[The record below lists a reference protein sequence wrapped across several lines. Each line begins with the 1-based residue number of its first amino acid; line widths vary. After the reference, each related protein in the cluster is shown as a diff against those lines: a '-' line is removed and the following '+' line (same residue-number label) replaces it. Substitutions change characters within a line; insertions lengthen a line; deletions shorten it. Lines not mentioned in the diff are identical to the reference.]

1 MPAAKATAS
10 SSKAAP
16 AKPLVAATPAAV
28 ASPSKSKPKNVSLN
42 AKVKLSTRA
51 TELEKAI
58 AIYNYSYAS
67 AKSLID
73 AFNDAKAKRGGKR
86 GVLTDQEQDILRAA
100 LVMACAG
107 IDASVKQAIRDCF
120 ERLFKMNEET
130 HKDFQSFIQKRLA
143 GDVDGDISAVGRK
156 FLSKVLIEE
165 NPRKMLVEEY
175 IKYLTGDSLQSFEQL
190 MKTSAALGLD
200 IRKRLNERKTV
211 LNDIFAARNKIIHEL
226 DIDLEARARKRRVRS
241 QTQLVKDI
249 ESVLTTTELFLAEI
263 ERLLTA

>member
-1 MPAAKATAS
+1 MPAAKATTS
-10 SSKAAP
+10 SAKAAS
-16 AKPLVAATPAAV
+16 AKPPIAATPAAV
-28 ASPSKSKPKNVSLN
+28 SSPSKSKPRNITLK
-42 AKVKLSTRA
+42 AKVKLSTKTA
-51 TELEKAI
+51 ELENAI

-73 AFNDAKAKRGGKR
+73 AFNDAKAKRGDKR

-120 ERLFKMNEET
+120 ERLFKLNEET
-130 HKDFQSFIQKRLA
+130 HKDFQGFIQKRLA
-143 GDVDGDISAVGRK
+143 GDADSDISAVGRK
-156 FLSKVLIEE
+156 FLSKVLIED

-175 IKYLTGDSLQSFEQL
+175 IKHLTGDSLQSFEQL

-200 IRKRLNERKTV
+200 IRKRLNDRKSV
-211 LNDIFAARNKIIHEL
+211 LNDIFTTRNKIIHEL

-241 QTQLVKDI
+241 QAQLVKDI
-249 ESVLTTTELFLAEI
+249 ESVLTTTELFLMEI
-263 ERLLTA
+263 EKSLTA